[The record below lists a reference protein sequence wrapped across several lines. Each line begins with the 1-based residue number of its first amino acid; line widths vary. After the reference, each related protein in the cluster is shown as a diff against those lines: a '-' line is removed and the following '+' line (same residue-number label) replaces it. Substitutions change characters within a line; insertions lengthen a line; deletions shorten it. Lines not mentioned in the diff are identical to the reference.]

1 MVDWEV
7 NAGRRSAAR
16 IAGRGSGITACGC
29 LGALSSNRWPCTCC
43 VVARSIVLY
52 RLHVAVVDTLVI
64 SQTVQGTI
72 DALADVAD
80 GLLRGSHMYVLD
92 VSLQPGQ

>member
-1 MVDWEV
+1 M
-7 NAGRRSAAR
+7 
-16 IAGRGSGITACGC
+16 
-29 LGALSSNRWPCTCC
+29 
-43 VVARSIVLY
+43 
-52 RLHVAVVDTLVI
+52 VDTLVI